1 LSPSEAAAGFLGA
14 FAITVFLGKTG
25 IRMLRGLGAKQ
36 TVSEDAPSRHRE
48 KQGTPTM
55 GGLLILAGL
64 FVPVVIGTLSYPGQ
78 ESALALLGLTLS
90 FGLIGFLDDYLI
102 ATRGKNLGLRAREK
116 FAAQILFAGLFCLWL
131 YLTRVPQRTEVIR
144 LGAEFDPGPGYYV
157 LALLMIV
164 GMSNAVNFLDG
175 LDGQAAGTSAL
186 IAVALA
192 ATIWTKNGMGWL
204 PLFAAS
210 VAGACAGFLWYN
222 AHPAQVFMG
231 DTGSLP
237 LGASLAG
244 IALLGK
250 QEAAFQLY
258 AFMPW
263 AALFSVIIQV
273 TVFKYRARRYG
284 LEYAKANRVFRR
296 TPIHHHFEELGWK
309 ETTIVQRCWLVTGAA
324 TAAAIMIGISR

>member
-14 FAITVFLGKTG
+14 FALTVFLGKPG

-36 TVSEDAPSRHRE
+36 TVSADAPSRQQE

-64 FVPVVIGTLSYPGQ
+64 TVPVVIGTISYPGQ
-78 ESALALLGLTLS
+78 HSALALVALTLA
-90 FGLIGFLDDYLI
+90 FGMIGFLDDYLI

-116 FAAQILFAGLFCLWL
+116 FAAQILFAGLFCGWI
-131 YLTRVPQRTEVIR
+131 YVTRDTRTEVIR
-144 LGAEFDPGPGYYV
+144 FGKDLDLGAGYY
-157 LALLMIV
+157 LFALLLIV

-175 LDGQAAGTSAL
+175 LDAQAAGATAI

-192 ATIWTKNGMGWL
+192 ATVAAASGTGWL

-210 VAGACAGFLWYN
+210 VAGACAGFIWYN

-237 LGASLAG
+237 LGAALAG
-244 IALLGK
+244 ISLLGK
-250 QEAAFQLY
+250 KEAAFQLF
-258 AFMPW
+258 AIMPW

-273 TVFKYRARRYG
+273 SVFKYRARRYG
-284 LEYAKANRVFRR
+284 LDYAKANRVFRR
-296 TPIHHHFEELGWK
+296 TPLHHHFEELGWK

-324 TAAAIMIGISR
+324 TAAAIMFGLGR